1 MTMNQA
7 RSVTLG
13 DINNNKNKGTRIHDD
28 EVEDK
33 EQSEDETS
41 CLKNE
46 E

>member
-13 DINNNKNKGTRIHDD
+13 GINNYKNKGIQIHDD

-41 CLKNE
+41 CHKNE